1 MALSDSSVIIPGQG
15 FIYLAPT
22 GTAKPANAAEP
33 ATPWENMG
41 HTSTDDNFTIT
52 RDGGDSEVLPTWQNP
67 SFRERREPSVYIVQF
82 TALQIDNTVLG
93 LYFGGGDASVTGEF
107 SVTSATGATER
118 AMYTRIVDGN
128 NSVGLYIPKVSITSE
143 DDAEAD
149 IEAFFGFPLKAT
161 VLQVT
166 GSNLMTFLGTDLGAL
181 LAAPTGV
188 TVGTITA
195 TSVALSWTAVATA
208 ASYVV
213 QRSTDSGA
221 TWTDVAAANGG
232 APTTTSTTVSGLT
245 ASTAYRFRV
254 IAVSTSGR
262 RGTPSTSV
270 SATTTA

>member
-1 MALSDSSVIIPGQG
+1 MALTDSSVIIPGQG
-15 FIYLAPT
+15 FIYLADP
-22 GTAKPANAAEP
+22 GTSKPSNLKAPAA
-33 ATPWENMG
+33 PWENMG

-67 SFRERREPSVYIVQF
+67 SFRERRDPTVYLVQF

-93 LYFGGGDASVTGEF
+93 LYFGGGDATGSGVF
-107 SVTSATGATER
+107 AVTSAVGATEK
-118 AMYTRIVDGN
+118 AMYTRIVDGDN
-128 NSVGLYIPKVSITSE
+128 EVGLYIPKVSISSE

-166 GSNLMTFLGTDLGAL
+166 GSNLMEFLGADLGTG
-181 LAAPTGV
+181 LAAPTGL
-188 TVGTITA
+188 TAGTITA
-195 TSVALSWTAVATA
+195 TTVALSWSAVATA

-221 TWTDVAAANGG
+221 TWSDVTAANGG
-232 APTTTSTTVSGLT
+232 APTTASTTVSGLT

-270 SATTTA
+270 TATTTA